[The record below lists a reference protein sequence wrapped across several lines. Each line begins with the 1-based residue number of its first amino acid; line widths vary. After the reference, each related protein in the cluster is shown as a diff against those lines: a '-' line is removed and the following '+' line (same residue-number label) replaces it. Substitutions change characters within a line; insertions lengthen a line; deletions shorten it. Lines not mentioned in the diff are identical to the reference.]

1 MKKIYFLKVLFS
13 LSLLV
18 IFVQLTSAQKKKI
31 LYVGADE
38 VLGSNRTCDKEMID
52 SLLAWGYDTI
62 YLGHATYDAKG
73 AGSGVHT
80 GIDGVFFGESC
91 GSNSLTPYGPM
102 GDNFPVPAI
111 ALEAAAFGISDERWS
126 LFKEE
131 TTPGA
136 GDGGGIVVHTGE
148 IADSTDNM
156 IKITDNKHYITQI
169 YEKDYILKW
178 SNSTSYA
185 LVPYIQGIKVNN
197 KILAVPVAP
206 ITQPTNGETVSAMS
220 MIESKLP
227 KVKIF
232 WFTNTHSLL
241 NGNMGTSEFYQLI
254 KRAAE
259 YTYDNMPSAVNENVI
274 EQIDLVAYPNPSA
287 TDINVRFYAP
297 KPAHAQI
304 VLFDL
309 TGKQIDILYDKI
321 ASSGYN
327 FLTIERSR
335 YASGAYVIKLTLGE
349 NITYTK
355 VLMQ

>member
-1 MKKIYFLKVLFS
+1 MKKNYFLSVLFT

-18 IFVQLTSAQKKKI
+18 IFVQLTTGQKKI

-38 VLGSNRTCDKEMID
+38 VLGSNRTCDKQMID

-91 GSNSLTPYGPM
+91 GSNSLTPFGPM

-136 GDGGGIVVHTGE
+136 GDGGGIIVHTGE

-169 YEKDYILKW
+169 YAKDYILKW

-185 LVPYIQGIKVNN
+185 LVPYIQGIKVDN
-197 KILAVPVAP
+197 KILAIPVAP
-206 ITQPTNGETVSAMS
+206 VTQPTNGETVSAMS
-220 MIESKLP
+220 MIESRLP

-241 NGNMGTSEFYQLI
+241 NDSMGTNEFYQLI
-254 KRAAE
+254 KRADE
-259 YTYDNMPSAVNENVI
+259 YTYDNMPSAIEKNI
-274 EQIDLVAYPNPSA
+274 TEQIDFVAYPNPSA
-287 TDINVRFYAP
+287 GDVHIRFYAP
-297 KPAHAQI
+297 KPANAQV
-304 VLFDL
+304 VLYDL
-309 TGKQIDILYDKI
+309 NGKQIDVLLENKV
-321 ASSGYN
+321 SMGYN
-327 FLTIERSR
+327 FLTLERKK
-335 YASGAYVIKLTLGE
+335 YISGVYLIKLTLGE

-355 VLMQ
+355 LLLQ

>member
-1 MKKIYFLKVLFS
+1 MKKNYLLKVLFA
-13 LSLLV
+13 LSLFV
-18 IFVQLTSAQKKKI
+18 IFVQFTSAQKKKI

-131 TTPGA
+131 STPGA
-136 GDGGGIVVHTGE
+136 GDGGSIIVHTGE
-148 IADSTDNM
+148 VADSTDNM
-156 IKITDNKHYITQI
+156 IKISDNKHYITEI

-185 LVPYIQGIKVNN
+185 LVPYIQGIKVSN

-206 ITQPTNGETVSAMS
+206 VTQPTNGETVSAMS

-259 YTYDNMPSAVNENVI
+259 YTYDNMPSAIEENII
-274 EQIDLVAYPNPSA
+274 ERIDFVAYPNPSA
-287 TDINVRFYAP
+287 GNVFIRFYAP
-297 KPAHAQI
+297 KPANAQV
-304 VLFDL
+304 VLYDL
-309 TGKQIDILYDKI
+309 TGKQIDVLLEN
-321 ASSGYN
+321 SVSMGYN
-327 FLTIERSR
+327 FLTLERDN
-335 YASGAYVIKLTLGE
+335 YVSGVYVIKLTIGE
-349 NITYTK
+349 NVTYTK
-355 VLMQ
+355 VLLQ